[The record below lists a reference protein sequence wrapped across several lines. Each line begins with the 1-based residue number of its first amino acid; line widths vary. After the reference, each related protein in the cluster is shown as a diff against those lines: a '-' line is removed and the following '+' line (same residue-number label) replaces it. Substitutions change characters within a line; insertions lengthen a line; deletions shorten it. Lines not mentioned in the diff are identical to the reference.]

1 MRLDKY
7 LKTAR
12 ILKRREAAKELAL
25 QGRIT
30 VNGRRAKPG
39 TELEIGDVLVLKFGN
54 RCLTVRITDV
64 KNRYRK
70 ALRHCCLKWWKKRE
84 SMSPARG
91 VHQRI
96 LCLTLPEYLQMQE
109 TSVKTIEVVCGA
121 LVKDGRVLIARR
133 VSDVA
138 DGWYEF
144 PGGKIEPGETAQEA
158 LIREWQEEM
167 GIRIRDIQYLA
178 SGQDQQGRI

>member
-1 MRLDKY
+1 
-7 LKTAR
+7 
-12 ILKRREAAKELAL
+12 
-25 QGRIT
+25 
-30 VNGRRAKPG
+30 
-39 TELEIGDVLVLKFGN
+39 
-54 RCLTVRITDV
+54 
-64 KNRYRK
+64 
-70 ALRHCCLKWWKKRE
+70 
-84 SMSPARG
+84 
-91 VHQRI
+91 
-96 LCLTLPEYLQMQE
+96 MQE

-167 GIRIRDIQYLA
+167 RIRIRDIQYLA
-178 SGQDQQGRI
+178 SGQDQQGEDMIRLTCFTCTSDQTPVMHVHDDLVWTEPDKIYNWKFFESDRHLVKALENRMTSQYKPAADQKE